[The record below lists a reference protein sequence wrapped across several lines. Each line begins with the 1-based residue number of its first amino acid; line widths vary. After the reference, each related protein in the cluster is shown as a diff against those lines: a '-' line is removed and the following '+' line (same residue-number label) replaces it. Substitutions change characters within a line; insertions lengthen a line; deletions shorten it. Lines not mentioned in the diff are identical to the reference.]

1 MTKSGLSDSCAI
13 WDKQLILQLSFGLF
27 GKVCGTK
34 KVILETD
41 SQVGIQ
47 LIERNSELDPS
58 SLRSGAEN
66 QISIEPTLA
75 S

>member
-1 MTKSGLSDSCAI
+1 MRKSGLSDSCAI
-13 WDKQLILQLSFGLF
+13 WDKQLILQQRFGLF
-27 GKVCGTK
+27 GKVYGTK